1 MNLQLG
7 FNFQFISDTSKLSTK
22 PRNRRCIQKLAANLD
37 DVDEFPLQILELVP
51 GRRKKR
57 HVRPRVKKKDESE
70 VYTCPDEFHPANDGG
85 EPKIG
90 KEFIIR
96 LFRPAD
102 LLSKER
108 KETRRNYYDLK
119 LNQLRGLKR
128 LKTKVSVK
136 SRRNYNNNSPKSA
149 IVKTWRGRRSI
160 SQQSSSHTAE
170 GRRSSEVQELIRNTG
185 KWIWF
190 VCKDD
195 YDLYKLFG
203 PSFIKTN

>member
-1 MNLQLG
+1 M
-7 FNFQFISDTSKLSTK
+7 TAK

-149 IVKTWRGRRSI
+149 IIKTWRGRRSI
-160 SQQSSSHTAE
+160 SQQSSSHTA
-170 GRRSSEVQELIRNTG
+170 EVQELIRNTG

-195 YDLYKLFG
+195 CDLYKLFG